1 MPLILY
7 LLQLTGVVVVVVATY
22 TETSAKANTVIGLTA
37 TISNTVMRIARRNG
51 LDWRTKGVLHLTSLT
66 NYHVRS
72 QPPLLMAYSAITI
85 PTSVEASR
93 AFLQAERKLTVTP
106 GPCQGYKRRLDALK
120 PLKYLEQNFVPLAMS
135 SQKQRFTKCFAN
147 FTTIFYSN
155 TDCLLGSLV
164 LANSTPAV
172 FSDEHGLRASTLHRQ
187 HTKPAA
193 YHSTCT
199 ESPEKRTE

>member
-7 LLQLTGVVVVVVATY
+7 LLQLTGVVVVVATY

-93 AFLQAERKLTVTP
+93 AFLQGERKLTVTS
-106 GPCQGYKRRLDALK
+106 GLCQGYKRRLDALK
-120 PLKYLEQNFVPLAMS
+120 PLKYLEQNFVPLAN
-135 SQKQRFTKCFAN
+135 QA
-147 FTTIFYSN
+147 
-155 TDCLLGSLV
+155 
-164 LANSTPAV
+164 
-172 FSDEHGLRASTLHRQ
+172 FSDVESEATLHEMLREL
-187 HTKPAA
+187 HDYLLLKYRLLTRVIGARKLHP
-193 YHSTCT
+193 S
-199 ESPEKRTE
+199 RFLR